1 MSATQYKTNEKR
13 DEIPHLLSTL
23 ETEQRKPF
31 ILTQGELSTLHET
44 GGNKFELITKILS
57 FSPCTCCY
65 GFGPPFFLCHC
76 ENVKAPS
83 NPNYIFKH
91 LQVLKH
97 SSSSPSLINLQPTG
111 QNQNFQNVIDKYQ
124 EASHCITENFK
135 TSKGSWQTWGLWPS
149 IRITPAISLRLCEKL
164 RTNFRKPK

>member
-1 MSATQYKTNEKR
+1 MRKR

-31 ILTQGELSTLHET
+31 ILTQGVGTRFMKQVATNFGNYRKYYLSVHVPAAMVFWTPL
-44 GGNKFELITKILS
+44 
-57 FSPCTCCY
+57 
-65 GFGPPFFLCHC
+65 FFLCHC

-111 QNQNFQNVIDKYQ
+111 QNQKL
-124 EASHCITENFK
+124 FK
-135 TSKGSWQTWGLWPS
+135 M
-149 IRITPAISLRLCEKL
+149 
-164 RTNFRKPK
+164 